1 MVLDIIF
8 LLIIIMCVYY
18 GFKKGLLKT
27 IASLAT
33 MIIGIWVAMYFYR
46 SFIMFLER
54 IPIVNGMLTE
64 IKKGIYKIL
73 ILKLDENGVSEFFK
87 GLVNSN
93 VINQGNSAIANT
105 VTNIIY
111 SITMMLVLLIVVK
124 VGLALAVKII
134 GIFEHLPVVKQV
146 NRVLGGAVGLFNGLL
161 ICYVAATI
169 MFVIMANVNVK
180 WLTDNVN
187 ASNVAKYFFD
197 NNIIIKAILK

>member
-18 GFKKGLLKT
+18 GFKKGMLKT

-33 MIIGIWVAMYFYR
+33 MIVGIWVAMYFYR

-54 IPIVNGMLTE
+54 IPVVSNMLTE
-64 IKKGIYKIL
+64 IKKDIYKIL
-73 ILKLDENGVSEFFK
+73 ILKLEENGISEFFK
-87 GLVNSN
+87 GLVSQN
-93 VINQGNSAIANT
+93 VINQGNSAVANT

-111 SITMMLVLLIVVK
+111 SVTMMLVLLIVVK

-146 NRVLGGAVGLFNGLL
+146 NRVLGGAVGLFNGIL
-161 ICYVAATI
+161 ICYVAATLI
-169 MFVIMANVNVK
+169 FVVMANADVK
-180 WLTDNVN
+180 WLTDNIN
-187 ASNVAKYFFD
+187 NSSIAKYFFD
-197 NNIIIKAILK
+197 TNIIINAILK

>member
-169 MFVIMANVNVK
+169 MFVIMANVNVN

-187 ASNVAKYFFD
+187 ASNLAKYFFD